1 MGSIKE
7 GYVNRG
13 DIGLLMGGKRGPE
26 VEPFR
31 PKSETNS
38 SVLDP
43 LKFKE
48 VSRSRERQGKRAI
61 SQKWKNESFV

>member
-1 MGSIKE
+1 MGSVME
-7 GYVNRG
+7 GYVNGG

-48 VSRSRERQGKRAI
+48 VIRSRDRQSKG
-61 SQKWKNESFV
+61 SVC